1 MSLALASELVLAYGW
16 NSTSCQI
23 LNPGIDHWFSDKV
36 RAVVG
41 YTRRHSLLVVAGA
54 PVCALPVLA
63 EACAEFEAFAG
74 AQGCR
79 VCYVCAEERLH
90 GLFAASPNHAA
101 IAIGAQPVWDPR
113 SWRQTVRARASLRA
127 QLNRSRNK
135 GVVIEPV
142 APAEAA
148 SPELRQVL
156 REWLNARQ
164 LPPLHFLVEPNVLDG
179 VVQDRIVIAARR
191 EGPRCRIPGRVA
203 DRRATKAIWSNSWRD
218 RRKPQMGPAS
228 F

>member
-54 PVCALPVLA
+54 PVCALRVLA
-63 EACAEFEAFAG
+63 EVCAEFEAFAG

-90 GLFAASPNHAA
+90 GLFAASANHAA
-101 IAIGAQPVWDPR
+101 IAIGAQPVWD
-113 SWRQTVRARASLRA
+113 
-127 QLNRSRNK
+127 
-135 GVVIEPV
+135 
-142 APAEAA
+142 
-148 SPELRQVL
+148 
-156 REWLNARQ
+156 
-164 LPPLHFLVEPNVLDG
+164 
-179 VVQDRIVIAARR
+179 
-191 EGPRCRIPGRVA
+191 
-203 DRRATKAIWSNSWRD
+203 
-218 RRKPQMGPAS
+218 
-228 F
+228 